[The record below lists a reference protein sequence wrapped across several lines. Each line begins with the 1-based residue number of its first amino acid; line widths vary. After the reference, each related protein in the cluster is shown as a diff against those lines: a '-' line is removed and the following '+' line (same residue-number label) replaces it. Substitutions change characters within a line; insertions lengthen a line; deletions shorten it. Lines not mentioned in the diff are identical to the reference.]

1 MRFTVREAVH
11 PWQFGLAVCAV
22 VVPLIPVFGSGS
34 PLFVFP
40 FVVVTAALTAVPL
53 LLCARPAAFPVAAG
67 IISAVL
73 LPWSLCGS
81 WVGMLVFAPSAP
93 LLILSAFSDPR
104 RHPKAAGLLA
114 GAGVL
119 LAVGAT
125 LFWWVDGALSPLPEG
140 YLGVG

>member
-1 MRFTVREAVH
+1 MRFTARDLVH
-11 PWQFGLAVCAV
+11 PWQLGLAACAV
-22 VVPLIPVFGSGS
+22 VVPLIPVVASGS
-34 PLFVFP
+34 PFFVFP

-53 LLCARPAAFPVAAG
+53 VLCARPAAFGPAAG
-67 IISAVL
+67 IVAAVL

-93 LLILSAFSDPR
+93 LLILSAFSDPG
-104 RHPKAAGLLA
+104 RHPRTARLLA

-125 LFWWVDGALSPLPEG
+125 LFWWTSGLLSPLPG
-140 YLGVG
+140 DGPGVG